1 MRLYG
6 YRSKYVTA
14 GLDCGLG
21 CTPALSV
28 TTASLGL
35 KVLLYIMSV
44 RVLCSFYISYA
55 VICDINDAD
64 DDDKE
69 TFVAQKLIH
78 QTLIPILTLT
88 LLLNSTR

>member
-1 MRLYG
+1 M
-6 YRSKYVTA
+6 
-14 GLDCGLG
+14 
-21 CTPALSV
+21 SV
-28 TTASLGL
+28 G
-35 KVLLYIMSV
+35 SV